1 MTLLTGGG
9 SGVSEIFT
17 DDDWSKLDS
26 MMGVDAGPG
35 QGTATATSG
44 GGGASRDAVAVSELL
59 MEVRG
64 RFASASMSL
73 QEDASHAGQH
83 SEVLGSSALGVATCV
98 RMHTGRWEVG
108 TSKYCPPRIQR
119 I

>member
-9 SGVSEIFT
+9 SGGSEIFT
-17 DDDWSKLDS
+17 DDDWSKLDT
-26 MMGVDAGPG
+26 MMGVDE
-35 QGTATATSG
+35 GTAAATG
-44 GGGASRDAVAVSELL
+44 DAGGASRDAVAASELL

-73 QEDASHAGQH
+73 QEDASHGGQH

-108 TSKYCPPRIQR
+108 TTKHFPPRIQR
-119 I
+119 K